1 MTVNRYT
8 LDGVANVPPATV
20 ATVQS
25 GQSIGLN
32 WRYLEGGTTTVVASP
47 TVIHQV
53 VVVGPPGPTTRTY
66 TTGFQYDSEAQS
78 WGFTLTATDGEQPFP
93 AGELHRDDPLDDP
106 AGIRAD
112 HIPAGGRARRAVM
125 MSRAGSRIRAA
136 RPFDGASAC
145 ARQSSSFL
153 RRFSRSAVPPAP
165 VPHRPSRLLLRLPP
179 QPRQVDDRKYT
190 LDQVDDALV
199 AQLYADGFS
208 SLSLKEKTLVWHLSQ
223 AALAGRDIFLDQKHK
238 DALAMRGVLEQIVAH
253 SSAVDAATLKEIQR
267 YTKLF
272 WLNNGPYNNLTAR
285 KFVLTC
291 TPEAFTAAA
300 KAAAGA
306 GATFGSGEGESLDAL
321 LTRLRPMFFDPNHDP
336 ASRTRIQG
344 RAKTSCKRA
353 RTTCTWTCRWPT
365 SRASPSDTAST
376 RAW

>member
-1 MTVNRYT
+1 MALYY
-8 LDGVANVPPATV
+8 A
-20 ATVQS
+20 
-25 GQSIGLN
+25 GQG
-32 WRYLEGGTTTVVASP
+32 SP
-47 TVIHQV
+47 HA
-53 VVVGPPGPTTRTY
+53 P
-66 TTGFQYDSEAQS
+66 
-78 WGFTLTATDGEQPFP
+78 
-93 AGELHRDDPLDDP
+93 DDPPPPDVGSQSHRRGLLSSKPTEQALASSP
-106 AGIRAD
+106 A
-112 HIPAGGRARRAVM
+112 
-125 MSRAGSRIRAA
+125 AA
-136 RPFDGASAC
+136 A
-145 ARQSSSFL
+145 
-153 RRFSRSAVPPAP
+153 
-165 VPHRPSRLLLRLPP
+165 
-179 QPRQVDDRKYT
+179 QVDERKYA

-291 TPEAFTAAA
+291 TPEAFAAAA

-321 LTRLRPMFFDPNHDP
+321 LTRLQPMFFDPNHDP
-336 ASRTRIQG
+336 SVTNKNPGPGKDILQAS
-344 RAKTSCKRA
+344 ANNLYV
-353 RTTCTWTCRWPT
+353 TCRWPT
-365 SRASPSDTAST
+365 SRGSPSDTAST